1 MHRYLTN
8 RKLLAVVLVVA
19 VLLGVALWPRA
30 AAVDVAA
37 VSRGPLRVTVEHE
50 GRTRAREP
58 YVVSAPVAGRLL
70 RIELEPGD
78 TVRRDQTVAT
88 FLPADP
94 GLLDARTRAQAQA
107 LVAAAEAVV
116 GRAHAAV
123 RAARATADR
132 ARSEAER
139 QRALAAQRIASRE
152 ALEAAE
158 TSARAADASLRA
170 AEFDGRNAEQELAAA
185 RAQLVQQRRP
195 GTAATL
201 EIRSP
206 ISGVVLTRIQRSE
219 AVLAAGTPL
228 LQLGDP
234 HDIEI
239 VADFLSSD
247 AVKISPGDPALIEQ
261 WGGERPLD
269 ARVRRVEPSGFLKVS
284 ALGVEEQRVNVLL
297 DFADPAERWRRL
309 GDGYRVEVRVV
320 IWQHADVVKVPTS
333 ALFRSGERWAVLVAD
348 GGRARRRM
356 VDLGQLA
363 GLEAQ
368 VLSGVVPGDRVIV
381 HPGDAVSDGARVKP
395 RAAS

>member
-8 RKLLAVVLVVA
+8 GKRLAAVLAVA

-30 AAVDVAA
+30 VAVDVAA

-70 RIELEPGD
+70 RIELQPGD
-78 TVRRDQTVAT
+78 TVRKDQTVAT

-94 GLLDARTRAQAQA
+94 GLLDARTRAEAEAQ
-107 LVAAAEAVV
+107 VAAAQAAV
-116 GRAHAAV
+116 GRAQAAA
-123 RAARATADR
+123 RAATATADR

-139 QRALAAQRIASRE
+139 QRALAAQRITSKE
-152 ALEAAE
+152 AFEAAE
-158 TSARAADASLRA
+158 TSAREANASLHA
-170 AEFDGRNAEQELAAA
+170 AEFEARNAEEELAAA
-185 RAQLVQQRRP
+185 RAQLVQHRRP

-234 HDIEI
+234 HDLEV

-261 WGGERPLD
+261 WGGDRPLD

-320 IWQHADVVKVPTS
+320 IWQHPDVVKVPTS
-333 ALFRSGERWAVLVAD
+333 ALFRSGEQWAAFVVE

-356 VDLGQLA
+356 VELGQLA

-381 HPGDAVSDGARVKP
+381 HPGDAVSDGTRVKP
-395 RAAS
+395 SVAS